1 MSYFDKIRLAAA
13 IGPVAVLPAVIAKAQ
28 APQETPIHGTV
39 QLPNEGSK
47 DSLSIEAC
55 SPS

>member
-13 IGPVAVLPAVIAKAQ
+13 IGAVAVLPAVIAKAQ
-28 APQETPIHGTV
+28 AQETPIHGTV